1 MNQNYS
7 ELIEQISDLLF
18 KTIVEQEPNL
28 AEKVARLD
36 RDLLSLLRAIGLRVM
51 SMLLSWLVN
60 QVTSQMK
67 KPGWVVHRRPQI
79 KYTVIFGQLKI
90 ESPNFME

>member
-1 MNQNYS
+1 MNQINS
-7 ELIEQISDLLF
+7 DLIEQISDLLF

-28 AEKVARLD
+28 AGKVAQLD

-60 QVTSQMK
+60 QVTSQTK
-67 KPGWVVHRRPQI
+67 TRVG
-79 KYTVIFGQLKI
+79 LSI
-90 ESPNFME
+90 EDRKLNIQ

>member
-7 ELIEQISDLLF
+7 DLIEQISDLLF

-51 SMLLSWLVN
+51 SRRARSLAPFVGAGSLVN
-60 QVTSQMK
+60 VIKLVSQS
-67 KPGWVVHRRPQI
+67 G
-79 KYTVIFGQLKI
+79 Y
-90 ESPNFME
+90 EPNEETGLGCPSKAAN

>member
-1 MNQNYS
+1 MHYS
-7 ELIEQISDLLF
+7 DLIEQISTLLF

-28 AEKVARLD
+28 AEKVNQLD

-60 QVTSQMK
+60 QVTSNHEK
-67 KPGWVVHRRPQI
+67 TGLGCPSK
-79 KYTVIFGQLKI
+79 T
-90 ESPNFME
+90 EN